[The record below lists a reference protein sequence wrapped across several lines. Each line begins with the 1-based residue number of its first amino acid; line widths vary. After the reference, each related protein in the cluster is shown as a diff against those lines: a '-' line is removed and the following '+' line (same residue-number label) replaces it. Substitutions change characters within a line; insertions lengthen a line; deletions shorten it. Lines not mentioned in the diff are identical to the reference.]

1 VNGDGERTVNKMK
14 KQQTLQQLE
23 TAQTRSANMY
33 RMRGE
38 DDRADEIE
46 GMSLYAFAAEK
57 GVEIIDAPARRRNP
71 LGRLMVLNPVEEAST
86 EADAPRDVYLAA
98 LHELKAN
105 PDDAAA
111 LRLVVALGF
120 ELGKTPDA
128 LRRILQRKGVRLVKL
143 EAAIRRHAEREQ
155 ATHEMK
161 RLNKRLGRIEATLQ
175 GR

>member
-1 VNGDGERTVNKMK
+1 MK
-14 KQQTLQQLE
+14 KRQTLQQLE

-46 GMSLYAFAAEK
+46 GMSLYAFADEK
-57 GVEIIDAPARRRNP
+57 GVEIIDAPAKRSNP
-71 LGRLMVLNPVEEAST
+71 FGRLMVLNPVEATSA
-86 EADAPRDVYLAA
+86 EADAQRDVYLAA
-98 LHELKAN
+98 LRELKGN

-120 ELGKTPDA
+120 ELGKAPDA

-143 EAAIRRHAEREQ
+143 EAAIRRHVEREQ
-155 ATHEMK
+155 ATQAVEQLGK
-161 RLNKRLGRIEATLQ
+161 RLARVEAALRGR
-175 GR
+175 